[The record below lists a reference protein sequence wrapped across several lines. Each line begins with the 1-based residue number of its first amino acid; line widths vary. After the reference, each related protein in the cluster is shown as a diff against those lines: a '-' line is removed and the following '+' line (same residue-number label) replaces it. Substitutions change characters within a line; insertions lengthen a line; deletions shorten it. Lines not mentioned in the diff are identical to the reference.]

1 MLAPKV
7 FSIFSLAIFDSLF
20 FALTMEFV
28 SYIYWQ
34 CCNKPAYTMREIKM
48 DGRIRLFGCGSWNG
62 YYGSDVRIDS
72 TDLKDIHQPDELFI
86 DPRYES
92 RW

>member
-1 MLAPKV
+1 MRKSAAAPATGTKNAV
-7 FSIFSLAIFDSLF
+7 ESFS
-20 FALTMEFV
+20 V
-28 SYIYWQ
+28 SMRVQMATHW
-34 CCNKPAYTMREIKM
+34 KLREIKM

>member
-1 MLAPKV
+1 
-7 FSIFSLAIFDSLF
+7 
-20 FALTMEFV
+20 
-28 SYIYWQ
+28 
-34 CCNKPAYTMREIKM
+34 M

-86 DPRYES
+86 DPRYEKMCIRDRS
-92 RW
+92 